1 MEKVNNTVAKETVN
15 TKANDSM
22 EPIKTNISVK
32 HGGMKLSSK
41 KKEENSYY

>member
-1 MEKVNNTVAKETVN
+1 VEKVNTTVSKETVN
-15 TKANDSM
+15 TNVNDSM